1 MNTPTSAHHQ
11 KFDSKM
17 MDLRVGKKY
26 RIGRKIGSG
35 SFGDIYLG
43 TNIIS
48 GEEVAIKL
56 ENVKAKH
63 PQLEYEAK
71 VYKALSG
78 GVGIPFVRWYGT
90 ECDYNAMV
98 IDLLGPSLED
108 LFNYCNRK
116 FTYKTVLL
124 LADQLICR
132 IEYIHAR
139 CFIHRDIKPD
149 NFLMGIGRRGSQ
161 VNVIDFGLAKKYRDT
176 RTHLHIPYRENK
188 NLTGTARYASVNTHL
203 GIEQS
208 RRDDLES
215 LGYVLIYFCRGSL
228 PWQGLKAAT
237 KRQKYDRIMEKKMT
251 IPNDVLTKGLPDEF
265 LEYMNYVKNL
275 RFDDKPDYG
284 YLRKLFRDLFKRE
297 NYRYDYVFDWTLYK
311 FQQQERQKNYKA
323 ADGQIDQHQPQVQ
336 SQVSNQHLIQ
346 QQPQLQGLLML
357 PQHHQQFQQLPQ
369 QQQAQLQ
376 QSPQPGAIQLQKQ
389 IPQLGLQQQ
398 GNSLGRPGLD
408 PRLDM
413 DTSMAQQSGYV
424 QGDRAGQDM
433 MQSNM
438 FIEQT
443 WNRRFDMRELQQHQH
458 HQQQQQQQQQR
469 GFKSNGNPAWI

>member
-1 MNTPTSAHHQ
+1 
-11 KFDSKM
+11 

-56 ENVKAKH
+56 ENTKAKH

-161 VNVIDFGLAKKYRDT
+161 VNVIDFGLAKKYRDP

-215 LGYVLIYFCRGSL
+215 LGYVLIYFCKGSL

-251 IPNDVLTKGLPDEF
+251 TPNDILTKGLPKEF
-265 LEYMNYVKNL
+265 LDYMNYIKTL
-275 RFDDKPDYG
+275 RFEDKPDYP

-311 FQQQERQKNYKA
+311 FQQEKQRDMVKNQGEAERDEQAYQQV
-323 ADGQIDQHQPQVQ
+323 QIQQNQSNQTMQPQTS
-336 SQVSNQHLIQ
+336 SQIIS
-346 QQPQLQGLLML
+346 QQPTPNIPAAGSPMQGIT
-357 PQHHQQFQQLPQ
+357 PQPFSSRPQ
-369 QQQAQLQ
+369 QSNPTSQPQAF
-376 QSPQPGAIQLQKQ
+376 SPMVKKPGYASPAYQRSFQEENKPRI
-389 IPQLGLQQQ
+389 
-398 GNSLGRPGLD
+398 LGRKE
-408 PRLDM
+408 
-413 DTSMAQQSGYV
+413 TKESE
-424 QGDRAGQDM
+424 DRD
-433 MQSNM
+433 
-438 FIEQT
+438 F
-443 WNRRFDMRELQQHQH
+443 WL
-458 HQQQQQQQQQR
+458 
-469 GFKSNGNPAWI
+469 